1 MEMETLD
8 KKGKS
13 SIVEN
18 KKDDAIGS
26 QATSSVVKQRISTSS
41 DSDLF
46 TRRLRLSDVLDM
58 RKGDVVR

>member
-26 QATSSVVKQRISTSS
+26 HATSSVVKQRISTSS